1 MDVFDL
7 AAKITLNIDNYL
19 LGLEKART
27 SSTNLS
33 ATLQKGLSVAA
44 KAAAGAL
51 TAVTTAAGKFT
62 YDSIKVGANF
72 DKSMSQVAATMG
84 LTMDEMANETGT
96 VDLAWDTFSGNLRDY
111 ALEMGKNTAFSA
123 TQAADALN
131 YMALAGYKTQESM
144 EMLPNV
150 LNLAAAGSFDLAR
163 ASDMITDTQTA
174 FGISFERTSQL
185 VDEMAKAASTG
196 NTSVEQLGD
205 AFLVVGG
212 LAQELNG
219 GFVSLEDGTQAPVD
233 GLQEMEIALTAM
245 ANAGIKG
252 SEAGTHMRNMITKLS
267 SPTDK
272 GVTLLK
278 ELGVSVFNAE
288 GRMRSLNDIMSDLSV
303 ALGGLSQAKKI
314 QAITELFN
322 ARDLASA
329 EALLN
334 AVDQD
339 WDKIGSSILD
349 AEGAAQQMADTQLD
363 NLAGDVTLFKSALEG
378 AQVTLSDEL
387 TPSLRKFVSFGTG
400 AVSDLTDAFEEG
412 GIEGLINSLAPLLA
426 DGVGVLAGY
435 IPDVISLGSQFI
447 GVFAESIAEK
457 IPDLIDT
464 GLTMLT
470 SIGDG
475 MVEGIPDFFA
485 NVLPRIMEFT
495 GQLRERTGE
504 FVDVGLEFIIN
515 MVQGL
520 ADGLP
525 ELITYV
531 PTIISNI
538 AGIINDN
545 MPKILAAG
553 IQIIMILAAGVIDA
567 VPTLI
572 QEFPK
577 IVLAI
582 WDVITA
588 VNWISLGANLITWI
602 ANGVKNLGTA
612 VPNLLRDIGTRAA
625 NFIRNINWAGAGQS
639 IINFLSTGIRGMIT
653 QIPNLLLQIG
663 RNALNLV
670 RTLNWADLG
679 RSIINFVVKGLQ
691 SLISNIPNVL
701 KGIGNT
707 ALNAFKNINWWGVGW
722 GVIQGIINGITA
734 GASSIITAAQN
745 AAKSALSAA
754 KRFLGIASP
763 SKVFRDQVGKMM
775 ALGMGE
781 GFEDNIPIDAMRSGV
796 EDAIDG
802 MSNLGSP
809 AFGLGDDAFPKRNG
823 FFATFNI
830 YTDPTQDKESIAREV
845 QDKFLTWY
853 EQEAAIA

>member
-7 AAKITLNIDNYL
+7 TAKITLNVDNYL
-19 LGLEKART
+19 LGLETART
-27 SSTNLS
+27 GATNLGTALQS
-33 ATLQKGLSVAA
+33 GLATAA
-44 KAAAGAL
+44 KVAAGAL
-51 TAVTTAAGKFT
+51 ATVTAAAGKFAF
-62 YDSIKVGANF
+62 DSVQTGLNF
-72 DKSMSQVAATMG
+72 DKSMSQVAATLG
-84 LTMDEMANETGT
+84 VSVDEVSE
-96 VDLAWDTFSGNLRDY
+96 LSDY
-111 ALEMGKNTAFSA
+111 AKEMGRTTAFTA
-123 TQAADALN
+123 TQSAEALN
-131 YMALAGYKTQESM
+131 YMALAGYDAVDSM
-144 EMLPNV
+144 AMLPNV
-150 LNLAAAGSFDLAR
+150 MNLASAGALDLGY
-163 ASDMITDTQTA
+163 ASDVVTDAQTA
-174 FGISFERTSQL
+174 LGLKIEDMSGFVNQL
-185 VDEMAKAASTG
+185 AKTASTT
-196 NTSVEQLGD
+196 NTSVGQLGE
-205 AFLVVGG
+205 AILTIGG
-212 LAQELNG
+212 TAQFMSGGTEELNT
-219 GFVSLEDGTQAPVD
+219 VL
-233 GLQEMEIALTAM
+233 GLLAD
-245 ANAGIKG
+245 NGIKG
-252 SEAGTHMRNMITKLS
+252 SEAGTHLRNMLLKLS
-267 SPTDK
+267 APTEEGADMIK
-272 GVTLLK
+272 D
-278 ELGVSVFNAE
+278 LGLSIFDAQ
-288 GRMRSLNDIMSDLSV
+288 GKMRSFEDIFSDLNT
-303 ALGGLSQAKKI
+303 AMADFTEQQKI
-314 QAITELFN
+314 EVFSELFN
-322 ARDLASA
+322 TRDVAA
-329 EALLN
+329 ATALLN
-334 AVDQD
+334 TTSER
-339 WDKIGSSILD
+339 WDEVSTKIENAGD
-349 AEGAAQQMADTQLD
+349 AAGEMAKTQLD
-363 NLAGDVTLFKSALEG
+363 NLAGDMTLFQSALEG
-378 AQVTLSDEL
+378 AQITLSDEL
-387 TPSLRKFVSFGTG
+387 SPSLRGFVQYGTNAITG
-400 AVSDLTDAFEEG
+400 LTNAFESG
-412 GIEGLINSLAPLLA
+412 GIEGVIGELAPLLA

-435 IPDVISLGSQFI
+435 IPDVISLGGQFI
-447 GVFAESIAEK
+447 TVFAESIAEK

-515 MVQGL
+515 MVQGF

-553 IQIIMILAAGVIDA
+553 IQIIMILASGVINA

-577 IVLAI
+577 IVMAI

-588 VNWISLGANLITWI
+588 VNWLSLGANLITWI
-602 ANGVKNLGTA
+602 ANGVKNLGTTI
-612 VPNLLRDIGTRAA
+612 PNLLREIGTRAA

-663 RNALNLV
+663 RNALNFV

-679 RSIINFVVKGLQ
+679 RSIINFIAMGLR

-701 KGIGNT
+701 KSIGNT
-707 ALNAFKNINWWGVGW
+707 ALNAFKNIDWWGVGW
-722 GVIQGIINGITA
+722 GLIQGIIRGITA

-745 AAKSALSAA
+745 AAKSALGAA

-802 MSNLGSP
+802 MSDLGSP
-809 AFGLGDDAFPKRNG
+809 AFGLGDDAFAKRNG

-830 YTDPTQDKESIAREV
+830 YTDPAQDKESIAREV